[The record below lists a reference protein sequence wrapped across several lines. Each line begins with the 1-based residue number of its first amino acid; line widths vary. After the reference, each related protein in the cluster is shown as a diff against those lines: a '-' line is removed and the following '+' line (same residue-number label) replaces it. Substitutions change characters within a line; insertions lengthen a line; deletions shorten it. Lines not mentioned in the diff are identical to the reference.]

1 MILFLCEKAGENIV
15 TDKQRKFA
23 DEYLIDCNG
32 TRAYKAAYPKIKSD
46 EAARVNASKL
56 LTKANIKAYIDE
68 QLDKIS
74 SEKIADAT
82 EVMMYLTSVLRG
94 ESSSEVVVVEGCG
107 DGISEARRMDKA
119 PDEKEKLK
127 AAELLGK
134 RYGIF
139 TDKVNLELEP
149 VVIVND
155 LKE

>member
-1 MILFLCEKAGENIV
+1 MNK
-15 TDKQRKFA
+15 KQKKFA
-23 DEYLIDCNG
+23 DEYLIDTNA
-32 TRAYKAAYPKIKSD
+32 TQAAIRAGYSKSSAYSQGQRLLKNDEVQNYIK
-46 EAARVNASKL
+46 
-56 LTKANIKAYIDE
+56 TKAEEVHND
-68 QLDKIS
+68 
-74 SEKIADAT
+74 KIADAT

-94 ESSSEVVVVEGCG
+94 ESTAEVVVVEGYG
-107 DGISEARRMDKA
+107 DGCSSARRMDKA

-139 TDKVNLELEP
+139 TDKMKMDIEP